1 MTSIG
6 ATAERSP
13 DMLRAPA
20 GDPPPTTPAPPTRP
34 VGVERAAWAF
44 YVIAALGSSIGQ
56 TWVGVE
62 VPPWPD
68 TLPLWARALLV
79 MPFAVVID
87 LGGAVASAFADA
99 RRRLG
104 EAAYGWRLLSAA
116 SVTLAVGINVVGHA
130 SSPYLA
136 TVFGGLGIF
145 AYSVWLLH
153 TSARRRDALRASGM
167 LRNTAPAYGLLQ
179 WKREPAVTWRA
190 RALAIDHGYG
200 LVQSLTVA
208 RTQLAAEAR
217 RAALTTHIEAKIR
230 ARHEQDPILASIAA
244 TTTPIDEVA
253 QELIDMI
260 DAHAWA
266 LVINAEI
273 QPPGP
278 NMPPAASAAQPDDAE
293 DDDDDRNDDEDPD
306 ERDEDND
313 SDERDQLTD
322 LPAELARIMPANPA
336 AYERWRGLWVEISE
350 RPDATN
356 KQLADDL
363 ATSVRT
369 VQRIRAVGAA
379 GLLDSPQPPTG
390 RLLRLAS
397 ANGVP
402 HPEYT
407 S

>member
-1 MTSIG
+1 
-6 ATAERSP
+6 
-13 DMLRAPA
+13 MLRAPA
-20 GDPPPTTPAPPTRP
+20 ANPLPTLAVPPRP

-56 TWVGVE
+56 IWVGVE
-62 VPPWPD
+62 VPPWPNA
-68 TLPLWARALLV
+68 LALWARALLV
-79 MPFAVVID
+79 MPFAIVID

-116 SVTLAVGINVVGHA
+116 SVALAVGINIVGHA

-136 TVFGGLGIF
+136 TVFGGLGVF

-153 TSARRRDALRASGM
+153 TSARRRDALRSSGR
-167 LRNTAPAYGLLQ
+167 LRNTSPSYGLLQ

-190 RALAIDHGYG
+190 RTLAIDNGYG

-208 RTQLAAEAR
+208 RNQLAAEAR
-217 RAALTTHIEAKIR
+217 RAALATHIEAKIR
-230 ARHEQDPILASIAA
+230 SRHEQDPILASIAA
-244 TTTPIDEVA
+244 TTTPIDDVA
-253 QELIDMI
+253 QELINMI
-260 DAHAWA
+260 DARGWA

-273 QPPGP
+273 QPPVLGT
-278 NMPPAASAAQPDDAE
+278 PPAAIAAQPDDAE
-293 DDDDDRNDDEDPD
+293 EVIDDNRCDDGGANDEPDEDD
-306 ERDEDND
+306 G
-313 SDERDQLTD
+313 DERDQLTD
-322 LPAELARIMPANPA
+322 FPAEIARMLPTNLA
-336 AYERWRGLWVEISE
+336 AYQRWRALWIEICE

-356 KQLADDL
+356 KHLADDL

-390 RLLRLAS
+390 RVLRLAS
-397 ANGVP
+397 TNGVP
-402 HPEYT
+402 LPEFT

>member
-1 MTSIG
+1 ML
-6 ATAERSP
+6 RSP
-13 DMLRAPA
+13 AA
-20 GDPPPTTPAPPTRP
+20 DPPSTTTAPPSRP

-56 TWVGVE
+56 IWVGVQ

-68 TLPLWARALLV
+68 ALPPWARALLV
-79 MPFAVVID
+79 MPFAIVID
-87 LGGAVASAFADA
+87 LGGAVTSAFADA
-99 RRRLG
+99 RRRVG

-116 SVTLAVGINVVGHA
+116 SVTLAVGINIVGHA

-145 AYSVWLLH
+145 AYCVWLLH

-167 LRNTAPAYGLLQ
+167 LRTLAPAYGLLQ
-179 WKREPAVTWRA
+179 WKHEPAVTWRA

-208 RTQLAAEAR
+208 RAQLAAEAR
-217 RAALTTHIEAKIR
+217 RAALATHIEAKIR

-244 TTTPIDEVA
+244 TTTPIDDVA
-253 QELIDMI
+253 QELINMI
-260 DAHAWA
+260 DAHGWA

-278 NMPPAASAAQPDDAE
+278 ATPPAASAAKPDDAH
-293 DDDDDRNDDEDPD
+293 DDDKRDDEDTD
-306 ERDEDND
+306 ERDEDHGGD
-313 SDERDQLTD
+313 KRGHLTD
-322 LPAELARIMPANPA
+322 VPAELARMMPANPA
-336 AYERWRGLWVEISE
+336 AYERWRNLWVEINE

-397 ANGVP
+397 TNGVP

>member
-1 MTSIG
+1 
-6 ATAERSP
+6 
-13 DMLRAPA
+13 MLRPPA
-20 GDPPPTTPAPPTRP
+20 ADPPPTTAAPPSRP

-56 TWVGVE
+56 IWVGVE

-68 TLPLWARALLV
+68 ALPQWARVLLV
-79 MPFAVVID
+79 MPFAIVMD
-87 LGGAVASAFADA
+87 LGGAVTSAFADA

-116 SVTLAVGINVVGHA
+116 SVALAVSINIVGHA

-190 RALAIDHGYG
+190 RALAIDHGHG
-200 LVQSLTVA
+200 LVQSLTIA
-208 RTQLAAEAR
+208 RAQLAAEAR
-217 RAALTTHIEAKIR
+217 RAALATHIEAKIR

-260 DAHAWA
+260 DARGWA

-273 QPPGP
+273 QPPV
-278 NMPPAASAAQPDDAE
+278 PATALGASALRPYHE
-293 DDDDDRNDDEDPD
+293 ENDDEGD
-306 ERDEDND
+306 EASGDGGDDEPAEDNGGA
-313 SDERDQLTD
+313 RDQLTD
-322 LPAELARIMPANPA
+322 VPAELARMMPTNA
-336 AYERWRGLWVEISE
+336 AAFERWQGLWIQISE

-390 RLLRLAS
+390 RILRLAS
-397 ANGVP
+397 TNGVP
-402 HPEYT
+402 HPEY
-407 S
+407 SS